1 MVLKTLY
8 KLMAKGVSV
17 ANNKAEGLLNK
28 GIDALDRLENQAP
41 AAEAPAE
48 EKRAEEEVAL
58 SASVSTGEDLVVVIT
73 KGDTTKKISFKKGS
87 KQHEAILEAVIEK
100 VSETGAL

>member
-28 GIDALDRLENQAP
+28 GIDALDRLENPAP
-41 AAEAPAE
+41 AEQAPAE
-48 EKRAEEEVAL
+48 EKRAEEEATI
-58 SASVSTGEDLVVVIT
+58 SACVGNKNDFTVEIAQGNQTKIIT
-73 KGDTTKKISFKKGS
+73 FKKGS

-100 VSETGAL
+100 ASETGAL